1 MAHLTD
7 YRDIFRLYV
16 RPYPAGNILHVSK
29 RLIEYYK
36 NKNTH
41 ADSVLVMAESSRKRN
56 SVLPSTLMFLDPCII
71 IQIV

>member
-16 RPYPAGNILHVSK
+16 RPYPAGNILRVSK
-29 RLIEYYK
+29 KLIDYYK

-41 ADSVLVMAESSRKRN
+41 ADSILVMAESSRKRN
-56 SVLPSTLMFLDPCII
+56 SVLSCILMFMDPCII
-71 IQIV
+71 I